1 MNVIERLDCVV
12 EQQWEEIKAGPFFQS
27 VNRQL
32 SLNLYIRVMEQVYH
46 YTKHNSINQATAAF
60 KTDTQDTKLLKFA
73 YKHALEELGHEKMVE
88 HDLKAIGHKIDV
100 SSMTVS
106 PATEALI
113 AYLYY
118 VGLTQGAGPRLGYS
132 FWAENAYQ
140 HIEPVLNACRSD
152 LKLSDKNMTFFVSH
166 AEIDTQH
173 AKDVIDEIV
182 RWCDT
187 SEKEKDIIRVA
198 KNSLYL
204 TGEILNLAVKYEN
217 IVSAAAS

>member
-1 MNVIERLDCVV
+1 MNVIERLDVAV
-12 EQQWEEIKAGPFFQS
+12 NQQWEEIKTGQFFQS
-27 VNRQL
+27 AGQQL
-32 SLNLYIRVMEQVYH
+32 SLSLYIRVMEQIYH
-46 YTKHNSINQATAAF
+46 YTKHNSINQATASF
-60 KTDTQDTKLLKFA
+60 NTDPQDTKLLRFV

-88 HDLKAIGHKIDV
+88 HDLKSVGHNIDLSLV
-100 SSMTVS
+100 TPS
-106 PATEALI
+106 PATEGLI

-140 HIEPVLNACRSD
+140 HIAPILNACRRD

-166 AEIDTQH
+166 AEIDTHH
-173 AKDVIDEIV
+173 AKEVKEAIL

-187 SEKEKDIIRVA
+187 PEKENQIIRVA

-204 TGEILNLAVKYEN
+204 TGEILNLAAKHEDF
-217 IVSAAAS
+217 

>member
-1 MNVIERLDCVV
+1 MNVIERLDWVV
-12 EQQWEEIKAGPFFQS
+12 NQQWEEIKTGPFFQTA
-27 VNRQL
+27 RKQL
-32 SLNLYIRVMEQVYH
+32 SLSLYIRVMEQIYH

-60 KTDTQDTKLLKFA
+60 KTDPQDTKLLRFV

-88 HDLKAIGHKIDV
+88 HDLKSIGHKIDLSLV
-100 SSMTVS
+100 TPA
-106 PATEALI
+106 PATEGLI

-132 FWAENAYQ
+132 FWAEDAYQ
-140 HIEPVLNACRSD
+140 HIAPLLNACRTD
-152 LKLSDKNMTFFVSH
+152 LKLTDKNMTFFVSH

-173 AKDVIDEIV
+173 AKEVKEAIL

-187 SEKEKDIIRVA
+187 PEKEDQIIRVA

-204 TGEILNLAVKYEN
+204 TGEILNSAAKYEG
-217 IVSAAAS
+217 S